1 MEQDAAAV
9 PGGPTEDRLP
19 ARVDRPRRLHAPA
32 RRPRRLEHDAEG
44 RQVGRHL
51 PQREVPDRRHRMG
64 LLLPRGGFVPEGS
77 GRRFR
82 PSRDRRRHVGARRR
96 PLPGNRRGL
105 ARVRARAHTGTFRGS
120 DLVAGRGRGHLRG
133 RHASPDSGPLSRMGQ
148 PVRHRRR
155 DGQEDATRVLRALC
169 RLGGPRLRH
178 ALRHAVGRPDLE
190 EGRRVP
196 LRPGVIP
203 TEARMAH
210 TVFHTC
216 SLCEATCGLKFE
228 VENNRILSVRGD
240 DDDVFSRGYV
250 CPKGIAIA
258 DVHHDPDRLRRP
270 VRRNAAGNFEE
281 ISWDEAFDLVAR
293 RLGEIRARRGSD
305 AIGFYW
311 GNPTG
316 NNHGALLMLSSFTKA
331 IGTRNRFSAGS
342 QDANPRLVTSYE
354 LYGSSISIPI
364 PDIDRTDYFLCLGGN
379 PMISNGSV
387 MTAPDMRRRL
397 RAVRER
403 GGKVVVVDPRRT
415 ETAKEADEHV
425 AIRPGGDAALL
436 LAMTQVVVEDG
447 RVDRRFLERMTSGWP
462 QIERRL
468 AAFTPARNPVLSAPN
483 GKRIAAAF
491 DKLDFMVSID
501 IYINETTRHADVI
514 LPPCWN
520 LAEDHIDLLF
530 CAVAVRNIARWSP
543 PVVERQ
549 EDERADWE
557 ILLELTERLG
567 GGPLGEP
574 WLDRMLHWLRPLG
587 VRWTPTGFLNLL
599 LRLGPYGD
607 RFLPWSDGLNLEKLK
622 AAPHGIDLGALQ
634 PGVERRLYHRDK
646 RIHLTSPR
654 MLEAI
659 AALEHDLDA
668 KAGQNGLVLIGRREL
683 RSNNSWMHN
692 LPSLV
697 SGRERCVLYV
707 HPDDAARYEIRDGEM
722 AILESR
728 VHRGEVRVAVTD
740 EMRPGV
746 VSLPHGWGHADS
758 APWQKV
764 AGSHPGVSSNDWVDD
779 SVVEPIIGQPI
790 LNGVP
795 VRLGPSRPAA

>member
-1 MEQDAAAV
+1 MTQPIGCLVGSDPDARERPCA
-9 PGGPTEDRLP
+9 PT
-19 ARVDRPRRLHAPA
+19 
-32 RRPRRLEHDAEG
+32 
-44 RQVGRHL
+44 
-51 PQREVPDRRHRMG
+51 
-64 LLLPRGGFVPEGS
+64 
-77 GRRFR
+77 
-82 PSRDRRRHVGARRR
+82 
-96 PLPGNRRGL
+96 GL
-105 ARVRARAHTGTFRGS
+105 AVKLPVFRQAGGLIWLGS
-120 DLVAGRGRGHLRG
+120 
-133 RHASPDSGPLSRMGQ
+133 SSGG
-148 PVRHRRR
+148 
-155 DGQEDATRVLRALC
+155 
-169 RLGGPRLRH
+169 
-178 ALRHAVGRPDLE
+178 
-190 EGRRVP
+190 
-196 LRPGVIP
+196 
-203 TEARMAH
+203 
-210 TVFHTC
+210 
-216 SLCEATCGLKFE
+216 
-228 VENNRILSVRGD
+228 
-240 DDDVFSRGYV
+240 
-250 CPKGIAIA
+250 
-258 DVHHDPDRLRRP
+258 
-270 VRRNAAGNFEE
+270 RNAAGHFEE

-293 RLGEIRARRGSD
+293 RIREIRERHGSD

-342 QDANPRLVTSYE
+342 QDANPRIVTSYE

-436 LAMTQVVVEDG
+436 LAMTQVVVEGG
-447 RVDRRFLERMTSGWP
+447 RVDRRFLGRMTSGWP
-462 QIERRL
+462 EIERRL
-468 AAFTPARNPVLSAPN
+468 AAVTPARVAAFAGVAAATIQRLAPEVAAARAAGSHSRGRGCGGAPGQGQIRAMVTLAGNPVLSAPN

-549 EDERADWE
+549 EGELADWE

-574 WLDRMLHWLRPLG
+574 WLDRILHWLRPLG

-607 RFLPWSDGLNLEKLK
+607 RFLPWSDGLSLEKLK

-646 RIHLTSPR
+646 RVHLASPR
-654 MLEAI
+654 MLEAM
-659 AALEHDLDA
+659 AALGHDLDA
-668 KAGQNGLVLIGRREL
+668 KGGENGLVLIGRREL

-692 LPSLV
+692 VPSLV

-707 HPDDAARYEIRDGEM
+707 HPDDAARYEVRDGEM

-740 EMRPGV
+740 EMGPGV

-764 AGSHPGVSSNDWVDD
+764 AGSHAGVSINDWADD
-779 SVVEPIIGQPI
+779 SVVEPIIGQSS